1 MSPTIFLPMFLT
13 FFFLASAFTADQT
26 PLAHSNPAKLSKPN
40 GYSHVVTAPP
50 GQTLYISGQVALDES
65 GKVIGAGDM
74 QAQARQ
80 VFENLRIA
88 LNAAGA
94 DFSNVVKLNY
104 YITDV
109 SQVQKVRDVRNQH
122 IQSDFPASTLVEV
135 KALLR
140 PEFMI
145 EVDAIAVI
153 PAKPVPATSR

>member
-1 MSPTIFLPMFLT
+1 MLKMIFSPV
-13 FFFLASAFTADQT
+13 FLAALFLLSAFTADQAPFT
-26 PLAHSNPAKLSKPN
+26 HTNAAKLSKPN
-40 GYSHVVTAPP
+40 GYSHVVAAPS

-74 QAQARQ
+74 QAQAKQ

-109 SQVQKVRDVRNQH
+109 SQVQKVRDVRNQF
-122 IQSDFPASTLVEV
+122 IRSDFPASTLVEV
-135 KALLR
+135 KALVR

-145 EVDAIAVI
+145 EVEAIAVI
-153 PAKPVPATSR
+153 PAQSVPATSR

>member
-1 MSPTIFLPMFLT
+1 MFLAV
-13 FFFLASAFTADQT
+13 FFLASALTADQA
-26 PLAHSNPAKLSKPN
+26 PLTHSNPAKLNKPN
-40 GYSHVVTAPP
+40 GYSHVVTAAP

-65 GKVIGAGDM
+65 GKVMGAGDM
-74 QAQARQ
+74 QAQAKQ

-88 LNAAGA
+88 LNGAGA

-109 SQVQKVRDVRNQH
+109 SQVQKVRDVRNQY
-122 IQSDFPASTLVEV
+122 ILSDFPASTLVEV
-135 KALLR
+135 KALVR

-153 PAKPVPATSR
+153 PAKPVPATSH

>member
-1 MSPTIFLPMFLT
+1 MFLAAL
-13 FFFLASAFTADQT
+13 FLASASTADQAPVKRT
-26 PLAHSNPAKLSKPN
+26 NPAKLSKPN

-50 GQTLYISGQVALDES
+50 GQTLYVSGQVALDES
-65 GKVIGAGDM
+65 GKVVGAGDM
-74 QAQARQ
+74 QAQAKQ

-109 SQVQKVRDVRNQH
+109 SQVQKVRDVRSQY

-135 KALLR
+135 KALVR
-140 PEFMI
+140 PEFLI
-145 EVDAIAVI
+145 EVDAIGVI
-153 PAKPVPATSR
+153 PARPVPATSR

>member
-1 MSPTIFLPMFLT
+1 MSKMIFLPMFLAA
-13 FFFLASAFTADQT
+13 FFLASASTADQT
-26 PLAHSNPAKLSKPN
+26 PLTHTNPAKLSKPN

-74 QAQARQ
+74 QAQAKQ

-109 SQVQKVRDVRNQH
+109 SQVQKVRDVRNQF

-135 KALLR
+135 KALVR
-140 PEFMI
+140 AEFMI
-145 EVDAIAVI
+145 EVDAIAVV